1 MLAACFRQTANR
13 SHTAQATQ
21 LCRGLIAQRRLE
33 STHKPAKEHSI
44 SLSARKLNIPWQDGK
59 TSSFH
64 HIWLRDHCRSKSCFH
79 PVTHQRLLDTSL
91 LPRDIAPTNVEQG
104 EEGLTLTWPD
114 AHQSYFS
121 YDWLHR
127 HSYSPKFPRPD
138 ALEAPQHFWGSE
150 IKESLPT
157 IAYDDIMASDEG
169 VGRWLTQ
176 IHTYGFSLVDGTPI
190 DPAATQAL
198 LERIA
203 FIRQTHYGGFYDF
216 TADLAHGDLAYT
228 NVALPPH
235 NDTTYFSDPAGLQ
248 MFHLL
253 AFDGTGGESLLV
265 DGFKAAKQLRQDH
278 PKAYSTLS
286 RVRVPTHSAGDVDKC
301 ITPSIGG
308 GAFPILNH
316 DPATGLLSQVRYNN
330 EDRSTMTS
338 FTDDREVED
347 FYEAL
352 QVWHTL
358 LVSPAMM
365 LQFPMKPGQALI
377 FDNWRVLHGRTQF
390 DATKRRICG
399 GYISMDDYQSR
410 RKLTTRGRE
419 AVMFDL

>member
-1 MLAACFRQTANR
+1 
-13 SHTAQATQ
+13 
-21 LCRGLIAQRRLE
+21 LE
-33 STHKPAKEHSI
+33 V
-44 SLSARKLNIPWQDGK
+44 Q
-59 TSSFH
+59 
-64 HIWLRDHCRSKSCFH
+64 
-79 PVTHQRLLDTSL
+79 
-91 LPRDIAPTNVEQG
+91 
-104 EEGLTLTWPD
+104 
-114 AHQSYFS
+114 
-121 YDWLHR
+121 
-127 HSYSPKFPRPD
+127 
-138 ALEAPQHFWGSE
+138 QHFWGSE
-150 IKESLPT
+150 IKEALPT
-157 IAYDDIMASDEG
+157 IAYEDIMASDEG

-190 DPAATQAL
+190 DPDKTQSL

-228 NVALPPH
+228 NIALPPH

-253 AFDGTGGESLLV
+253 EFDGTGGESLLV

-278 PKAYSTLS
+278 SKAYSTLS
-286 RVRVPTHSAGDVDKC
+286 RVRVPTHSAGDIDKC

-330 EDRSTMTS
+330 EDRSTMTT
-338 FTDDREVED
+338 FTDDRELEE

-352 QVWHTL
+352 QIWHAL
-358 LVSPAMM
+358 LVSKEMM

-377 FDNWRVLHGRTQF
+377 FDNWRVLHGRTAF

-399 GYISMDDYQSR
+399 GYVNMDDYQSR
-410 RKLTTRGRE
+410 RRLTTRGRD